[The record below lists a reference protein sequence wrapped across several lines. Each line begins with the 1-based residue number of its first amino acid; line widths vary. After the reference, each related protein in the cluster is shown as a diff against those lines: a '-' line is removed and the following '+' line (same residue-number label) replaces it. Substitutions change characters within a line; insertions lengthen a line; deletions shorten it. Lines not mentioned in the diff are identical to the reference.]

1 MSNTYGSCGYVW
13 KEQIVLNILSVMRF
27 WCINPLPT
35 THRMHL
41 NVVYLPRGARFDPW
55 TVSTKRH
62 EPFYVG
68 VSLNGGTPN
77 LHPKM
82 IIFSRKT
89 HGFVGFQPT
98 ILGFTPMWMPIRW
111 VVHHGPS
118 IGCCSSTAL
127 SDAVGMPD
135 AWCQNG
141 RFFAYHG
148 SSLGAHQ
155 PPKSGENFWPSSGMT
170 FFTMITDFL
179 GFSSGFLSWG
189 GWHWGYPSIPLSI
202 VSVENT
208 RHICL
213 KQRNALHYCQLHE
226 IHHPENIEKKSLTV
240 FDYIL
245 CGILKFAIDAMA
257 VISKLNLHPT
267 KKDTKQDFFWVTC
280 VNPPLQK
287 QNSECFSFVAIST
300 HCYFHIFPPLRNTGW
315 LSRSTKHFFT
325 LQGVGKQTS
334 T

>member
-13 KEQIVLNILSVMRF
+13 KEQVVLNILSVMRF

-55 TVSTKRH
+55 TVSTKRR

-148 SSLGAHQ
+148 SSLGAQTTPQGGKMFGHIQ
-155 PPKSGENFWPSSGMT
+155 GWLFSPWSLIFWALAQA
-170 FFTMITDFL
+170 FFL
-179 GFSSGFLSWG
+179 GG
-189 GWHWGYPSIPLSI
+189 GDIG
-202 VSVENT
+202 
-208 RHICL
+208 
-213 KQRNALHYCQLHE
+213 
-226 IHHPENIEKKSLTV
+226 
-240 FDYIL
+240 
-245 CGILKFAIDAMA
+245 G
-257 VISKLNLHPT
+257 
-267 KKDTKQDFFWVTC
+267 
-280 VNPPLQK
+280 
-287 QNSECFSFVAIST
+287 
-300 HCYFHIFPPLRNTGW
+300 
-315 LSRSTKHFFT
+315 T
-325 LQGVGKQTS
+325 LQFPWV
-334 T
+334 